1 MDFCHYND
9 KIIISNNNSPSS
21 SSSSS
26 TTTLYNSFKIENN
39 DEDIIIDIN
48 DTIQLK
54 NIQEEKCLIEYT
66 ENHFMNQINED
77 LEKIRIQ
84 KLHSNNNENLINDIS
99 HNFSSDTLDIL
110 NKFKQNYLINNNSPV
125 ISTYGSSY
133 NGSRSNSR
141 SNSQNNS
148 RDNSPNNTRNNYSI
162 HSECDENNNILKV
175 NTKTINKK
183 TKLKYKKLCY
193 EDIERTLNRYYD
205 NNIDDKYSSEIDI
218 LTTYMKGQKNLYIQ
232 SKYLVQRKLNCL
244 MIPSLLLSAFI
255 TIIGPFID
263 CNYWSSGFV
272 SGCNGVIALL
282 ISLINYLKLESSIE
296 MYLQMANHYDN
307 LETMLELTNS
317 KIMFLRN
324 EEEIS
329 RLVLTKIKEI
339 ENKMGEI
346 KYSNNVL
353 IPEEIKSQFPIIC
366 YINIF
371 SFIKKTKIYKKNLIE
386 KLRDVTN
393 EIRFILYKWKES
405 KKKSIGFHDDGDIKH
420 DKIGGISDV
429 EFENLEQKKEN
440 ARIIYLYEI
449 KNKIK
454 DEIMEFRSTYGFI
467 DDIFIKEIKAAEMN
481 NKKWFFWLPCFFNK
495 KHSIKKYLE
504 NANPVILK
512 YYKTIFD
519 DDF

>member
-1 MDFCHYND
+1 MDFYSYNND
-9 KIIISNNNSPSS
+9 ISPS

-39 DEDIIIDIN
+39 DEDIVIDIN

-54 NIQEEKCLIEYT
+54 NIQEEKSLIEYT
-66 ENHFMNQINED
+66 ENHFMNQINQD

-99 HNFSSDTLDIL
+99 HNFNSDTLDIL

-133 NGSRSNSR
+133 NGSR
-141 SNSQNNS
+141 NNS
-148 RDNSPNNTRNNYSI
+148 RNNSYSSY
-162 HSECDENNNILKV
+162 SEPDENNNVIKT
-175 NTKTINKK
+175 NTKPINTK

-205 NNIDDKYSSEIDI
+205 SNIDDKYSTEIDI

-232 SKYLVQRKLNCL
+232 SKYLIQHKLNCL
-244 MIPSLLLSAFI
+244 MFPSLFLSAFI
-255 TIIGPFID
+255 TIIAPFIE
-263 CNYWSSGFV
+263 CTHWSTGFI
-272 SGCNGVIALL
+272 SGCNAVIALL

-329 RLVLTKIKEI
+329 RLVLGKIKEI
-339 ENKMGEI
+339 ENKMSEI
-346 KYSNNVL
+346 KGSNTVL

-405 KKKSIGFHDDGDIKH
+405 NKKAIGFHNDDGVINH
-420 DKIGGISDV
+420 DKIGGISDA
-429 EFENLEQKKEN
+429 EFENLEQRKEN

-481 NKKWFFWLPCFFNK
+481 NKKWLFWLPCFFNK

>member
-1 MDFCHYND
+1 MDFYSYNINND
-9 KIIISNNNSPSS
+9 ISQSSPSS
-21 SSSSS
+21 SS
-26 TTTLYNSFKIENN
+26 KN
-39 DEDIIIDIN
+39 DDIIIDIDEIN
-48 DTIQLK
+48 DTLQLK
-54 NIQEEKCLIEYT
+54 NIQEEKNLIEYT
-66 ENHFMNQINED
+66 EKHFMNQINED
-77 LEKIRIQ
+77 LEKIRVK
-84 KLHSNNNENLINDIS
+84 KLYSDDKNYINDNNNFN
-99 HNFSSDTLDIL
+99 SDTLENL
-110 NKFKQNYLINNNSPV
+110 NKFKQNYLVNNNSPV

-133 NGSRSNSR
+133 NGSRNNNSR
-141 SNSQNNS
+141 SNS
-148 RDNSPNNTRNNYSI
+148 YSSYN
-162 HSECDENNNILKV
+162 SECDENNNMLMG

-205 NNIDDKYSSEIDI
+205 NNIDDKYSTEIDI

-263 CNYWSSGFV
+263 CNYWSTGFV

-405 KKKSIGFHDDGDIKH
+405 NKKSIEFHNDGGDINH

-467 DDIFIKEIKAAEMN
+467 DDIFIKEIKTAEMN
-481 NKKWFFWLPCFFNK
+481 NKKWLFWLSCFFNK
-495 KHSIKKYLE
+495 KYSIKKYLE

-512 YYKTIFD
+512 YYKTFFD